1 MFDSNSAPNNMFK
14 LFQNYTRISV
24 TDKLN
29 LAPIVLLNTQF
40 LSAYF
45 RLNDLLWQE
54 GFLIDFV
61 QKKSFDKFLKKF
73 LIFSAYTFS
82 ERYVFDKV
90 TKFYIDLIS
99 WFSTKQS
106 IYEFN
111 NISNTLMIVVGLI
124 STLILT
130 VSFLSVA
137 NMYFFFKPFY

>member
-1 MFDSNSAPNNMFK
+1 MFK

-137 NMYFFFKPFY
+137 NMYFFFKPF

>member
-1 MFDSNSAPNNMFK
+1 MFDSNSAPNDMFK

-137 NMYFFFKPFY
+137 NMYFFFKPF

>member
-1 MFDSNSAPNNMFK
+1 VFTLNSTPNNMFK

-24 TDKLN
+24 TEKLN
-29 LAPIVLLNTQF
+29 LTSIILLNTQF

-54 GFLIDFV
+54 GFFIDFV

-90 TKFYIDLIS
+90 TKFYIDLIL

-111 NISNTLMIVVGLI
+111 NIANTLMIVVGLI

-130 VSFLSVA
+130 VSFLSIA
-137 NMYFFFKPFY
+137 NMYFFFKPF

>member
-1 MFDSNSAPNNMFK
+1 VFDSNSAPNDMFK

-137 NMYFFFKPFY
+137 NMYFFFKPF

>member
-1 MFDSNSAPNNMFK
+1 VFDSNSAPNDMFK

-137 NMYFFFKPFY
+137 NMYFFFKPL